1 MVAMQY
7 FPVFLDL
14 TDKHCLVVGA
24 GSVGR
29 RKIRALLERNPAEVL
44 VIDTRPPGEEFKKVL
59 RSPLMTYEVREF
71 CEDDLDGKWL
81 VIASTNNE
89 ELNWE
94 ISNLCKERGIL
105 CNIVDQPEKCS
116 FIVPAVFRQGDLT
129 LAVSTG
135 GASPALAK
143 RIRQGLDEYFGSHY
157 GGFLA
162 LMSRLRPL
170 VLELGH
176 PTENNSAL
184 FRDLVH
190 SGLLEAFEEGD
201 REKSVTILKDVLP
214 SELHDA
220 IPELLNECL

>member
-1 MVAMQY
+1 MQY

-14 TDKHCLVVGA
+14 SGKQCLVVGA

-29 RKIRALLERNPAEVL
+29 RKIRALLEREPAGVL
-44 VIDTRPPGEEFKKVL
+44 VIDTRAPGEDFKKIL
-59 RSPLMTYEVREF
+59 RDPLLTYEVRDFQEN
-71 CEDDLDGKWL
+71 DLDGKWL

-89 ELNWE
+89 ELNWR
-94 ISNLCKERGIL
+94 ISNLCKERDIL

-162 LMSRLRPL
+162 LMSRLRPM

-176 PTENNSAL
+176 PTDSNSAL
-184 FRDLVH
+184 FRNLVH
-190 SGLLEAFEEGD
+190 SGLLEAFENQD
-201 REKSVTILKDVLP
+201 REKSAAILEDVLP
-214 SELHDA
+214 SELHTT
-220 IPELLNECL
+220 IPELLDECL

>member
-1 MVAMQY
+1 MQY

-14 TDKHCLVVGA
+14 REKHCLVVGA

-29 RKIRALLERNPAEVL
+29 RKIRALLERDPAGVL
-44 VIDTRPPGEEFKKVL
+44 VIDTSPPGDEFKKVL
-59 RSPLMTYEVREF
+59 RNPLMTYEVREF
-71 CEDDLDGKWL
+71 QEQDLDDKWL
-81 VIASTNNE
+81 VIASTDNE
-89 ELNWE
+89 ELNWR
-94 ISNLCKERGIL
+94 ISNLCKERSIL

-135 GASPALAK
+135 GSSPALAK

-176 PTENNSAL
+176 STENNSAL
-184 FRDLVH
+184 FRELVN
-190 SGLLEAFEEGD
+190 SDLLEAFEARD
-201 REKSVTILKDVLP
+201 REKSVEIMERMLP
-214 SELHDA
+214 SELHPA
-220 IPELLNECL
+220 IPELLDECL